1 MVHFLD
7 FFESLFFLH
16 MVSNFCYDMQIWM
29 KKEISCHD
37 VIAQIIQQ
45 KLKAII
51 NWPKRDFSKNK
62 LYINGLPL
70 LTIMKTNPSQVNI
83 KVLKHTYPIQEREKG
98 QKNQELFHP

>member
-7 FFESLFFLH
+7 YFESLFFLH

-83 KVLKHTYPIQEREKG
+83 KVLKQRLSYDARQE
-98 QKNQELFHP
+98 